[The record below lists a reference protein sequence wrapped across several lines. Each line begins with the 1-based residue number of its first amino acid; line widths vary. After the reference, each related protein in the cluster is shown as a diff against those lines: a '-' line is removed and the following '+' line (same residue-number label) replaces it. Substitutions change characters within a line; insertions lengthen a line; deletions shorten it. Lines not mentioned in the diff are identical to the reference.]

1 MTQIMTP
8 SKTTTDGQI
17 IKATANFRAMLEK
30 HAGEFSA
37 DAVQTVLGDPGLAG
51 EMLAVL
57 RRRVEA
63 ISNIIVR
70 KVTVNRTRSAQDAL
84 KATGRVMYTDS
95 AVVEAVPSGEG
106 EEAEICLF
114 KLDLSKRGGWISDDD
129 LEKEFDLRGLKP
141 VDPFALAALNEADP
155 AFADEKPNA
164 THWKDVQGN
173 WCYAIFDRWGGER
186 SVGVVRYG
194 SDWCDDYWF
203 AGVRK

>member
-84 KATGRVMYTDS
+84 KATGRTQIVSREVVDAMPNGEGD
-95 AVVEAVPSGEG
+95 VVE
-106 EEAEICLF
+106 IFLF
-114 KLDLSKRGGWISDDD
+114 KLDLSKRGYGISDNG
-129 LEKEFDLRGLKP
+129 LAKEYELRGLKP

-155 AFADEKPNA
+155 DFIEEKSNA
-164 THWKDVQGN
+164 THWKDMQGN
-173 WCYAIFDRWGGER
+173 WRVAVFHNSWGDVVY
-186 SVGVVRYG
+186 VGRNDVAWDA
-194 SDWCDDYWF
+194 SYWF